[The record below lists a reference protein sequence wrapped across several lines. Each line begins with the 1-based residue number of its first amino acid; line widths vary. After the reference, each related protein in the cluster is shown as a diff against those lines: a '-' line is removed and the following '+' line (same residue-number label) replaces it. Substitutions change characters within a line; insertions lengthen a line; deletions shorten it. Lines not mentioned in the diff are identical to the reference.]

1 MYTNLTTPSESNK
14 VAAGKVA
21 SGLTKEQ
28 YLAWRDQLSFSHAL
42 VVTAGV
48 LLFDAALAAAA
59 LWMIFSVGRG
69 WPFWAGQA
77 LLAVFYFHNFAI
89 LHEAGHGNVHRR
101 DLVNLIVG
109 HYASLFCFLPFY
121 PWRYIH
127 NEHHTWTGNPEKD
140 PTMKQ
145 VLRMKTR
152 KRIPLA
158 VRFTWRSWIPF
169 GAVLQHFV
177 FWSYPITAW
186 REGRMKRQRLD
197 MLISVLFLAAGYACI
212 AALVGWPVLS
222 RLWPSFVI
230 YLIGVELVNFPHHLD
245 MPTVDPQSPKQRL
258 YVWEQQATTRS
269 CRYPGILSELLVLNF
284 NLHTEHHLF
293 PALPW
298 FRLKK
303 VRDMIKPA
311 LQPGYN
317 EVHGVGWNYDM
328 RTGDLDHFVEPNYIP
343 STAGE
348 SQRGR

>member
-1 MYTNLTTPSESNK
+1 MTKSE
-14 VAAGKVA
+14 
-21 SGLTKEQ
+21 
-28 YLAWRDQLSFSHAL
+28 YLAWREQLSFSHRPG
-42 VVTAGV
+42 VTVGV
-48 LLFDAALAAAA
+48 LLFDAVLISAA
-59 LWMIFSVGRG
+59 LWMIFVVRQG
-69 WPFWAGQA
+69 WPYWAGQA
-77 LLAVFYFHNFAI
+77 LLAIFYFHNFAI

-101 DLVNLIVG
+101 DLVNVIIG

-127 NEHHTWTGNPEKD
+127 HEHHTWTGNPEKD

-145 VLRMKTR
+145 ILRMKTR

-169 GAVLQHFV
+169 GAVLQHVV

-186 REGRMKRQRLD
+186 REGRMKRWRLH
-197 MLISVLFLAAGYACI
+197 MLISVLFLAAGYVC
-212 AALVGWPVLS
+212 LVEFVGWATLW

-230 YLIGVELVNFPHHLD
+230 YLAGVELVNFPHHLD
-245 MPTVDPQSPKQRL
+245 MPTVDPASEKQRL

-298 FRLKK
+298 FRLKQA
-303 VRDMIKPA
+303 RRLIKPV
-311 LQPGYN
+311 LQPGYT
-317 EVHGVGWNYDM
+317 EVHGIGWNYAM

-343 STAGE
+343 SGE
-348 SQRGR
+348 SEWQRPDCDGACPAQSDIPIQTYY